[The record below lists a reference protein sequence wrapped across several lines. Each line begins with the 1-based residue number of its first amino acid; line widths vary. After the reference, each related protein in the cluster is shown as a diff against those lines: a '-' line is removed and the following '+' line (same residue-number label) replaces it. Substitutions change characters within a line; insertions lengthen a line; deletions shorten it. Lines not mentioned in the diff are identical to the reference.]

1 MTIIFFSF
9 ILTSDVKT
17 NRLEVDI
24 FLGEDIMITNTNLF
38 TKTLKNGE
46 IVIVPQRLKDAI
58 VESNLIK
65 SDGKFLYYHDNSLKI
80 LRKLSDNINLLLRQ
94 HLFSKDIQRFINKN
108 ILDTIIDDLMVD
120 TRIQIDSQELNPE
133 YLINLKNGIFNL
145 KNLQF
150 IPDKSQCNK
159 LFTYIIDANYQ
170 PNVQEK
176 DFSNFN
182 KFLTTAFQND
192 DELQRYFLEN
202 IGFLLSSVNSFRKVV
217 IFLGEHA
224 SGKSSMARFISKL
237 IFPND
242 LVSHV
247 NFQDLSS
254 RFSTYEVATAKLNVG
269 DEMIKSK
276 LKNLAKFKS
285 ITAGEKIMV
294 EQKCKNP
301 IKIKPNV
308 RQLYT
313 ANDLPEFDDGNILA
327 IFDRLN
333 IVPFNI
339 SIPRCQ
345 RNLSLVDDLLTEK
358 DAIISIA
365 LKYFANVYRSNG
377 VFSTPKDVLNL
388 HKIYLNDINSI
399 QIFFTKHIKFDEQSK
414 GISTKELYHQYYQFC
429 MEEDFTLKSSK
440 VFSEMILRTFKNI
453 ERKKIRVGEKTFNAF
468 TKLKYKDE

>member
-1 MTIIFFSF
+1 
-9 ILTSDVKT
+9 
-17 NRLEVDI
+17 
-24 FLGEDIMITNTNLF
+24 MITNPNIF
-38 TKTLKNGE
+38 IKTLKNGE

-65 SDGKFLYYHDNSLKI
+65 SDGKFLYYHDSTLKI
-80 LRKLSDNINLLLRQ
+80 LRKFSDNINLSLRQ

-150 IPDKSQCNK
+150 ISDKSQCNK

-192 DELQRYFLEN
+192 NELQQYFLEN
-202 IGFLLSSVNSFRKVV
+202 MGFLLSSVNNLRKVV

-247 NFQDLSS
+247 NFQDISS
-254 RFSTYEVATAKLNVG
+254 RFSTYEIATAKLNIG

-285 ITAGEKIMV
+285 ITAGENIMV

>member
-65 SDGKFLYYHDNSLKI
+65 SDGKFLYYHDSSLKI
-80 LRKLSDNINLLLRQ
+80 LRKFSDNINLSLRQ

-108 ILDTIIDDLMVD
+108 ILDTIIDDLLVD
-120 TRIQIDSQELNPE
+120 TRIQIDSQALNPE

>member
-1 MTIIFFSF
+1 
-9 ILTSDVKT
+9 
-17 NRLEVDI
+17 
-24 FLGEDIMITNTNLF
+24 MITNPNIF
-38 TKTLKNGE
+38 IKTLKNGE

-65 SDGKFLYYHDNSLKI
+65 SDGKFLYYHDSTLKI
-80 LRKLSDNINLLLRQ
+80 LRKFSDNINLSLRQ

-150 IPDKSQCNK
+150 ISDKSQCNK

-170 PNVQEK
+170 TNIQEK
-176 DFSNFN
+176 NSPNFSN
-182 KFLTTAFQND
+182 FLTTAFQND
-192 DELQRYFLEN
+192 NELQQYFLEN
-202 IGFLLSSVNSFRKVV
+202 MGFLLSSVNNLRKVV

-247 NFQDLSS
+247 NFQDISS
-254 RFSTYEVATAKLNVG
+254 RFSTYEIATAKLNIG

-285 ITAGEKIMV
+285 ITAGENIMV

>member
-1 MTIIFFSF
+1 
-9 ILTSDVKT
+9 
-17 NRLEVDI
+17 
-24 FLGEDIMITNTNLF
+24 MITNPNIF
-38 TKTLKNGE
+38 IKTLKNGE

-65 SDGKFLYYHDNSLKI
+65 SDGKFLYYHDSTLKI
-80 LRKLSDNINLLLRQ
+80 LRKFSDNINLSLRQ

-150 IPDKSQCNK
+150 ISDKSQCNK

-170 PNVQEK
+170 TNIQEK
-176 DFSNFN
+176 NFPNFSN
-182 KFLTTAFQND
+182 FLTTAFQND
-192 DELQRYFLEN
+192 NELQQYFLEN
-202 IGFLLSSVNSFRKVV
+202 MGFLLSSVNNLRKVV

-247 NFQDLSS
+247 NFQDISS
-254 RFSTYEVATAKLNVG
+254 RFSTYEIATAKLNIG

-285 ITAGEKIMV
+285 ITAGENIMV

>member
-1 MTIIFFSF
+1 
-9 ILTSDVKT
+9 
-17 NRLEVDI
+17 
-24 FLGEDIMITNTNLF
+24 MITNPNIF
-38 TKTLKNGE
+38 IKTLKNGE

-65 SDGKFLYYHDNSLKI
+65 SDGKFLYYHDSTLKI
-80 LRKLSDNINLLLRQ
+80 LRKFSDNINLSLRQ

-150 IPDKSQCNK
+150 ISDKSQCNK

-192 DELQRYFLEN
+192 NELQQYFLEN
-202 IGFLLSSVNSFRKVV
+202 IGFLLSSVNNLRKVV

-247 NFQDLSS
+247 NFQDISS
-254 RFSTYEVATAKLNVG
+254 RFSTYEIATAKLNIG

-285 ITAGEKIMV
+285 ITAGENIMV

-399 QIFFTKHIKFDEQSK
+399 QIFFTKYIKFDEQSK

>member
-1 MTIIFFSF
+1 
-9 ILTSDVKT
+9 
-17 NRLEVDI
+17 
-24 FLGEDIMITNTNLF
+24 MITNPNIF
-38 TKTLKNGE
+38 IKTLKNGE

-65 SDGKFLYYHDNSLKI
+65 SDGKFLYYHDSTLKI
-80 LRKLSDNINLLLRQ
+80 LRKFSDNINLSLRQ

-150 IPDKSQCNK
+150 ISDKSQCNK

-170 PNVQEK
+170 TNIQEK
-176 DFSNFN
+176 NSPNFSN
-182 KFLTTAFQND
+182 FLTTAFQND
-192 DELQRYFLEN
+192 NELQQYFLEN
-202 IGFLLSSVNSFRKVV
+202 MGFLLSSVNNLRKVV

-224 SGKSSMARFISKL
+224 SGKSSMAHFISKL

-247 NFQDLSS
+247 NFQDISS
-254 RFSTYEVATAKLNVG
+254 RFSTYEIATAKLNIG

-285 ITAGEKIMV
+285 ITAGENIMV

-345 RNLSLVDDLLTEK
+345 RNLSLVNDLLTEK

>member
-1 MTIIFFSF
+1 
-9 ILTSDVKT
+9 
-17 NRLEVDI
+17 
-24 FLGEDIMITNTNLF
+24 MITNKNKF
-38 TKTLKNGE
+38 IKTLKNGE

-65 SDGKFLYYHDNSLKI
+65 SDGKFLYYHDSTLKI
-80 LRKLSDNINLLLRQ
+80 LRKFSDNINLSLRQ

-150 IPDKSQCNK
+150 ISDKSQCNK

-170 PNVQEK
+170 TNIQEK
-176 DFSNFN
+176 NSPNFSN
-182 KFLTTAFQND
+182 FLTTAFQND
-192 DELQRYFLEN
+192 NELQQYFLEN
-202 IGFLLSSVNSFRKVV
+202 MGFLLSSVNNLRKVV

-247 NFQDLSS
+247 NFQDISS
-254 RFSTYEVATAKLNVG
+254 RFSTYEIATAKLNIG

-285 ITAGEKIMV
+285 ITAGENIMV

-345 RNLSLVDDLLTEK
+345 RNLSLVNDLLTEK

>member
-1 MTIIFFSF
+1 
-9 ILTSDVKT
+9 
-17 NRLEVDI
+17 
-24 FLGEDIMITNTNLF
+24 MITNPNIF
-38 TKTLKNGE
+38 IKTLKNGE

-65 SDGKFLYYHDNSLKI
+65 SDGKFLYYHDSTLKI
-80 LRKLSDNINLLLRQ
+80 LRKFSDNINLSLRQ

-150 IPDKSQCNK
+150 ISDKSQCNK

-192 DELQRYFLEN
+192 NELQQYFLEN
-202 IGFLLSSVNSFRKVV
+202 IGFLLSSVNNLRKVV

-247 NFQDLSS
+247 NFQDISS
-254 RFSTYEVATAKLNVG
+254 RFSTYEIATAKLNIG

-285 ITAGEKIMV
+285 ITAGENIMV

>member
-159 LFTYIIDANYQ
+159 LFTYVINANYQ

-254 RFSTYEVATAKLNVG
+254 RFSTYEVATAKLNIG

-285 ITAGEKIMV
+285 ITSGEKIMV

>member
-1 MTIIFFSF
+1 
-9 ILTSDVKT
+9 
-17 NRLEVDI
+17 
-24 FLGEDIMITNTNLF
+24 MITNPNIF
-38 TKTLKNGE
+38 IKTLKNGE

-65 SDGKFLYYHDNSLKI
+65 SDGKFLYYHDSTLKI
-80 LRKLSDNINLLLRQ
+80 LRKFSDNINLSLRQ

-108 ILDTIIDDLMVD
+108 ILDTIIDDLIVD

-150 IPDKSQCNK
+150 ISDKSQCNK

-170 PNVQEK
+170 TNIQEK
-176 DFSNFN
+176 NSPNFS

-192 DELQRYFLEN
+192 NELQQYFLEN
-202 IGFLLSSVNSFRKVV
+202 MGFLLSSVNNLRKVV

-247 NFQDLSS
+247 NFQDISS
-254 RFSTYEVATAKLNVG
+254 RFSTYEIATAKLNIG

-276 LKNLAKFKS
+276 LKKLAKFKS
-285 ITAGEKIMV
+285 ITAGENIMV

-414 GISTKELYHQYYQFC
+414 GINTKELYHQYYQFC

>member
-1 MTIIFFSF
+1 
-9 ILTSDVKT
+9 
-17 NRLEVDI
+17 
-24 FLGEDIMITNTNLF
+24 MITNPNIF
-38 TKTLKNGE
+38 IKTLKNGE

-65 SDGKFLYYHDNSLKI
+65 SDGKFLYYHDSTLKI
-80 LRKLSDNINLLLRQ
+80 LRKFSDNINLSLRQ

-150 IPDKSQCNK
+150 ISDKSQCNK

-170 PNVQEK
+170 TNIQEK
-176 DFSNFN
+176 NSPNFSN
-182 KFLTTAFQND
+182 FLTTAFQND
-192 DELQRYFLEN
+192 NELQQYFLEN
-202 IGFLLSSVNSFRKVV
+202 MGFLLSSVNNLRKVV

-247 NFQDLSS
+247 NFQDISS
-254 RFSTYEVATAKLNVG
+254 RFSTYEIATAKLNIG

-285 ITAGEKIMV
+285 ITAGENIMV

-345 RNLSLVDDLLTEK
+345 RNLSLVNDLLTEK
-358 DAIISIA
+358 DAIISIV

>member
-1 MTIIFFSF
+1 
-9 ILTSDVKT
+9 
-17 NRLEVDI
+17 
-24 FLGEDIMITNTNLF
+24 MITNPNIF
-38 TKTLKNGE
+38 IKTLKNGE

-65 SDGKFLYYHDNSLKI
+65 SDGKFLYYHDSTLKI
-80 LRKLSDNINLLLRQ
+80 LRKFSDNINLSLRQ

-150 IPDKSQCNK
+150 ISDKSQCNK

-170 PNVQEK
+170 TNIQEK
-176 DFSNFN
+176 NSPNFSN
-182 KFLTTAFQND
+182 FLTTAFQND
-192 DELQRYFLEN
+192 NELQQYFLEN
-202 IGFLLSSVNSFRKVV
+202 MGFLLSSVNNLRKVV

-247 NFQDLSS
+247 NFQDISS
-254 RFSTYEVATAKLNVG
+254 RFSTYEIATAKLNIG

-285 ITAGEKIMV
+285 ITAGENIMV

-345 RNLSLVDDLLTEK
+345 RNLSLVNDLLTEK

-377 VFSTPKDVLNL
+377 VFSTPKNVLNL

>member
-1 MTIIFFSF
+1 
-9 ILTSDVKT
+9 
-17 NRLEVDI
+17 
-24 FLGEDIMITNTNLF
+24 MITNPNIF
-38 TKTLKNGE
+38 IKTLKNGE

-65 SDGKFLYYHDNSLKI
+65 SDGKFLYYHDSTLKI
-80 LRKLSDNINLLLRQ
+80 LRKFSDNINLSLRQ

-120 TRIQIDSQELNPE
+120 TRIQIDYQELNPE

-150 IPDKSQCNK
+150 ISDKSQCNK

-170 PNVQEK
+170 TNIQEK
-176 DFSNFN
+176 NSPNFSN
-182 KFLTTAFQND
+182 FLTTAFQND
-192 DELQRYFLEN
+192 NELQQYFLEN
-202 IGFLLSSVNSFRKVV
+202 MGFLLSSVNNLRKVV

-247 NFQDLSS
+247 NFQDISS
-254 RFSTYEVATAKLNVG
+254 RFSTYEIATAKLNIG

-285 ITAGEKIMV
+285 ITAGENIMV